1 MLTTLCTQGGTMNP
15 IRGVVQLLVLAIVPT
30 WAGHASAHFISF
42 VEPPN
47 DTGSKQ
53 VSVLTDLFA
62 GTGFSGSVDN
72 TVPERAL
79 VVAGI
84 PGRLGSLDGG
94 EFVELPKQLFQI
106 SLLEPGSH
114 EVSDNLILT
123 ISQSNVVPQ
132 LMDLVALFESDV
144 EGRPPLPQLPTTITE
159 TGDLQLVVSVGPLVL
174 RVPTATGGFS
184 FQEFTLDVNVL
195 SDAPRVPQPDTL
207 TLLGSGLAG
216 LAGAAWRL
224 RRQK

>member
-1 MLTTLCTQGGTMNP
+1 MNP
-15 IRGVVQLLVLAIVPT
+15 IRWVGQLLVIAIVLA
-30 WAGHASAHFISF
+30 WAGHATAYFISF

-47 DTGSKQ
+47 DTGSSQ

-106 SLLEPGSH
+106 SLLEPGSQ

-144 EGRPPLPQLPTTITE
+144 DGRPPLPQLPTTIAE
-159 TGDLQLVVSVGPLVL
+159 TGDLQLVLSVGPLVL

-184 FQEFTLDVNVL
+184 FEEFSLIVNVQ
-195 SDAPRVPQPDTL
+195 SDAPRVPQPDTI
-207 TLLGSGLAG
+207 TLFCSGLAG
-216 LAGAAWRL
+216 LAGIAWRL
-224 RRQK
+224 HRRKEA